1 MSIHGYDVNELLIH
15 VRHWNQTSI
24 DIIQGILPFISNK
37 QNANNKSIMITY
49 FSKLEFTYDGCN
61 S

>member
-1 MSIHGYDVNELLIH
+1 